1 MKPHK
6 VRPRY
11 KLFPVKFGKFD
22 EIPNEWDEKPLD
34 FFLEINMGQSPP
46 SSSYNDQEDGPAFL
60 QGVSTFGDVYPET
73 KVWCSDPK
81 KICGANEI
89 LFSVRA
95 PVGTINLSKTKT
107 CIGRGLAALKPKKN
121 YDLKYCYYIL
131 QHFSDRFIP
140 YSEGTTYDAINQD
153 DIKKVMK
160 EKLSINWRRAEEES

>member
-1 MKPHK
+1 MKPHSG
-6 VRPRY
+6 Y

-46 SSSYNDQEDGPAFL
+46 SSSYNNQEDGPAFL
-60 QGVSTFGDVYPET
+60 QGVSEFGETYPET
-73 KVWCSDPK
+73 KVWCSNPK
-81 KICGANEI
+81 KICDSNEI

-95 PVGTINLSKTKT
+95 PVGKINLSKTRT

-131 QHFSDRFIP
+131 QFFSNRFIP

-153 DIKKVMK
+153 YIKKV
-160 EKLSINWRRAEEES
+160 IVPFT